1 MTKGQRRFYGFTPP
15 FRGVKPINQTQVGK
29 PKTRV
34 LEGKPTVG
42 LVDIRD
48 PINSAKRRLIIMETD
63 LNKRTSIGKLLKANE
78 VAELLSVSRSFAYA
92 LMQTGQLPTV
102 HLGRSVRVRP
112 EDLEEFIQLHLIIR

>member
-15 FRGVKPINQTQVGK
+15 FKGVKPKNQTQISK
-29 PKTRV
+29 PKTRI
-34 LEGKPTVG
+34 LECKPTVG
-42 LVDIRD
+42 LDDIRG
-48 PINSAKRRLIIMETD
+48 PINSAKRRLIIMETN
-63 LNKRTSIGKLLKANE
+63 LKRAPSIGKLLKADE